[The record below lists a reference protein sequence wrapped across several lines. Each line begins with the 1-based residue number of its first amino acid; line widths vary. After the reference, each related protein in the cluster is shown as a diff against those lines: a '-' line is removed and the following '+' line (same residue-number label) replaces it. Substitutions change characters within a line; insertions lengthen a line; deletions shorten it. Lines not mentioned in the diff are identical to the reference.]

1 VFRMRFTPA
10 AGLLGLALAAVP
22 AAAQLPPPAVV
33 SPVSGAVTDP
43 DSPLLWKAV
52 TGARAYDVE
61 LCRDAACTDVTA
73 HATVPNLYSLLHRPV
88 GVTHWRVTA
97 LDADGRRGTPSETA
111 RITVALSIAGSIKED
126 AKADNDPATLIPR
139 PGVRLRLYRD
149 GGDDSPSDDDTL
161 VTTTSTDADG
171 HYVFHPAAPGVYWVA
186 ADADSVTPAA
196 GLNAAASTLRAEQ
209 TWGSTGALCL
219 GLDGHIT
226 RLRGLGPCFAGR
238 RLGNDDAT
246 RLSTSKHVTRVA
258 FAGASVHDVDFA
270 FSFNAVTSLADDAAT
285 GTLRQFLLNANA
297 IRGANGMHFV
307 PVTRAAN
314 GKWWSIAL
322 ATPLPALTDA
332 GTTLDGTTYS
342 AVDPTFVVDINRG
355 ALQENVHHVI
365 TDRTLTSPPRPELE
379 LLLGG
384 EHGIIVDA
392 PATIRALAVS
402 GARSNVIA
410 HADLTIER
418 AAVGS
423 HPDGSAVAGQDG
435 VFVEGGTAHIDS
447 LFIAGQSNIGLAV
460 LPGAGLTANGL
471 FITRCGTNGN
481 GAAVALASSA
491 ADVGTSFVYY
501 NDAPAIVIGG
511 NDAAASAQNNR
522 IRESVV
528 SHNVAGIV
536 LAANAAGTVIE
547 HNDIVWNSQ
556 GGVVGLPLA
565 GGAPARASR
574 ITQNHYNENG
584 GIPIDLQQK
593 APLSSPHIDSAAVR
607 TSGSGQKE
615 LLVTGTAPAGT
626 EVEVYESY
634 VTSDL
639 RDPIRQERHARD
651 LSSVRE
657 AGRGQIIESRDPE
670 TADMVPSVGE
680 FNFAGTVRAG
690 ADGTFTATIP
700 IVDDARDPNA
710 PIPPDRSGNLTTLD
724 IHDVY
729 HDVRTFAVAAVALDA
744 NGNTSEFSRRRIVG
758 RGAEGAG
765 R

>member
-1 VFRMRFTPA
+1 MRFTPA
-10 AGLLGLALAAVP
+10 AGLLSLALAAVP
-22 AAAQLPPPAVV
+22 AAAQLPPPALV
-33 SPVSGAVTDP
+33 SPISGAITDP
-43 DSPLLWKAV
+43 DAPLLWKAV
-52 TGARAYDVE
+52 AGARAYDVE
-61 LCRDAACTDVTA
+61 LCRDAACSDVTA

-97 LDADGRRGTPSETA
+97 LDGEGRRGTPSDTA
-111 RITVALSIAGSIKED
+111 RITVALSIAGTIEED
-126 AKADNDPATLIPR
+126 AKADNDPAGLLPR

-171 HYVFHPAAPGVYWVA
+171 HYAFHPAAAGVYWVA
-186 ADADSVTPAA
+186 ADADSLTPAA
-196 GLNAAASTLRAEQ
+196 GLIAGTASTIRAEQ
-209 TWGSTGALCL
+209 TWGGSGALCL
-219 GLDGHIT
+219 GLDGRIN
-226 RLRGLGPCFAGR
+226 RLRGLGPCFGGR

-246 RLSTSKHVTRVA
+246 KLSTSKHVTRVA
-258 FAGASVHDVDFA
+258 FADASVHDADFG
-270 FSFNAVTSLADDAAT
+270 FSFNAVTSIADDAVT
-285 GTLRQFLLNANA
+285 GTLRQFVVNANA
-297 IRGANGMHFV
+297 IRGANAMHFV
-307 PVTRAAN
+307 PVSRAAN

-355 ALQENVHHVI
+355 ALQETVHHVI
-365 TDRTLTSPPRPELE
+365 TDRMLASPPRPELE
-379 LLLGG
+379 LLLSG
-384 EHGIIVDA
+384 EHGIVVDA
-392 PATIRALAVS
+392 AATIRALALS
-402 GARSNVIA
+402 GARSNVVA
-410 HADLTIER
+410 HAALTMER

-423 HPDGSAVAGQDG
+423 HPDGSVVAGQDG
-435 VFVEGGTAHIDS
+435 VFIEGGTAHIDS

-471 FITRCGTNGN
+471 FVTRCGNNGN
-481 GAAVALASSA
+481 GAALALASGD
-491 ADVGTSFVYY
+491 ADVASSFIYY
-501 NDAPAIVIGG
+501 NDAPAIVVGG
-511 NDAAASAQNNR
+511 NDAAAAAQNNR

-536 LAANAAGTVIE
+536 LAANAGGTIIE

-593 APLSSPHIDSAAVR
+593 APLPSPHIDSAAVR

-615 LLVTGTAPAGT
+615 LFVTGTAPAGT

-639 RDPIRQERHARD
+639 RDPIRRERRARD

-657 AGRGQIIESRDPE
+657 SGRTNTIESRDPE

-680 FNFAGTVRAG
+680 FNFAATVRAA

-700 IVDDARDPNA
+700 IVEEVRDPNT
-710 PIPPDRSGNLTTLD
+710 PPPPDRAGNLTTLD

-729 HDVRTFAVAAVALDA
+729 HDVRTFAVAAVSLDA
-744 NGNTSEFSRRRIVG
+744 HGNTSEFSRRRIVG